1 MSHDQFKNRSLNGFA
16 KEFKLL
22 FENTLVGLW
31 KIRIGDGAFVQANI
45 ISAKIAGYEKL
56 SEFLNN
62 CSTSDLFD
70 DMTRKRFFRK
80 LKEQGEISGF
90 EAHLKDRKGY
100 EKDISV
106 WAKIYD
112 EHVQGVFLD
121 ITGYKML
128 QKALE
133 ESEAKYRHLFESAPF
148 VIGLLDLDGKVL
160 DINVAVNQF
169 LTSRTKDDLIGKNF
183 REIFSINGREKV
195 IILLIESRI
204 KKMLNGENV
213 NNFETKF
220 YQTDGSVRWV
230 NFYGSL
236 IKIDNRKLIQIL
248 IQDITER
255 KKAEQELK
263 RSEAKFRR
271 IFESIP
277 DMYFLVSKNSVIIDY
292 KGMPGDFYVP
302 PEEFMGKK
310 LSDVLPK
317 ELSARS
323 IAAIQSTIERKTPI
337 IMEYNLP
344 IDGKIR
350 YFEARHL
357 FFSKDRVAIFIRE
370 ITEKKKAEFLVKEE
384 ILKLREIEQIRK
396 NLISRVS
403 HELKTPL
410 IPIISGTELLNL
422 MQKGQISEDAQEII
436 DIIHQGGL
444 RLLDLIENLINVSR
458 IEYDKLEV
466 KKESHDLCDLIRE
479 RSEEM
484 RLLAKKRR
492 ILFKFTL
499 PEKLLLNM
507 DRTRIGEVITN
518 LVSNA
523 IKNTP
528 INGRI
533 KIKLRAHDNWAIFTV
548 RDTGVGLTRKE
559 MEQIFTRFGKIERYD
574 EGLEYLNIKGSG
586 LGLFISKEIV
596 DLHGGQIWAE
606 SAGRNKGSTFFIK
619 LPINN

>member
-1 MSHDQFKNRSLNGFA
+1 MSRDQFENRSLNEFT

-22 FENTLVGLW
+22 FKNTLVGLW
-31 KIRIGDGAFVQANI
+31 SARISDGIFVQANI

-56 SEFLNN
+56 SEFLNK

-80 LKEQGEISGF
+80 LKKHGEISGF
-90 EAHLKDRKGY
+90 EAHLKDRSGS
-100 EKDISV
+100 EKNISV
-106 WAKIYD
+106 WAKIYH

-121 ITGYKML
+121 VTGYKKL

-148 VIGLLDLDGKVL
+148 VIGLLDLEGKVL

-183 REIFSINGREKV
+183 REIFSINEREKG
-195 IILLIESRI
+195 IIPLIESRI
-204 KKMLNGENV
+204 KKMLKGEII

-220 YQTDGSVRWV
+220 YQTDGSIQWV
-230 NFYGSL
+230 NFHGSL
-236 IKIDNRKLIQIL
+236 IKIDDRKLIQII

-255 KKAEQELK
+255 KKAGQELK
-263 RSEAKFRR
+263 RSEEKFRR

-292 KGMPGDFYVP
+292 KGTPGDFYVP

-317 ELSARS
+317 ELSALS
-323 IAAIQSTIERKTPI
+323 IAAIQSTIETKTPI

-344 IDGKIR
+344 IDDKIR
-350 YFEARHL
+350 YFEARYL

-370 ITEKKKAEFLVKEE
+370 ITDRKKAELLVKEE

-396 NLISRVS
+396 DLISRVS

-422 MQKGQISEDAQEII
+422 MQKDQITEDAQEII
-436 DIIHQGGL
+436 ALIHQGGL

-466 KKESHDLCDLIRE
+466 KKENHDLCALIRE

-484 RLLAKKRR
+484 RFLAKKRK

-533 KIKLRAHDNWAIFTV
+533 NIKLRARDNWAILTIY
-548 RDTGVGLTRKE
+548 DTGVGLTGKE

-574 EGLEYLNIKGSG
+574 EGLEYLDIKGSG
-586 LGLFISKEIV
+586 LGLFISMEIV
-596 DLHGGQIWAE
+596 NLHGGQIWAE
-606 SAGRNKGSTFFIK
+606 SAGRNKGSTFFVK
-619 LPINN
+619 LPISN